1 MLTKRMNHSWEL
13 RGIYTMGKS
22 TDEMSS
28 NDNGTANGEA
38 IFNPLDVT
46 SQHGLSDFDV
56 SKRFT
61 IDSMVMMPNL
71 FENGLAKAVLGGWR
85 MSNIVVLQSGLPFTV
100 YTSAAFN
107 PCSRRQRKRH
117 WLEARQRRL

>member
-1 MLTKRMNHSWEL
+1 MVSKRFSQNWQL
-13 RGIYTMGKS
+13 RGIYTFGKS
-22 TDEMSS
+22 TDDMSS

-38 IFNPLDVT
+38 IFNPLDIA

-61 IDSMVMMPNL
+61 LDSIVNL
-71 FENGLAKAVLGGWR
+71 PSPIKSGFGEKVLGGWR

-107 PCSRRQRKRH
+107 PVLDR
-117 WLEARQRRL
+117 AAT